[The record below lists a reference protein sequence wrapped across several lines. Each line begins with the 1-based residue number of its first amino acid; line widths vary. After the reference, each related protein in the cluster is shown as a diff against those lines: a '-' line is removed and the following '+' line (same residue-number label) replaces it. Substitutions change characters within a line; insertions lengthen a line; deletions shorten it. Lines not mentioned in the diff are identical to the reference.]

1 MSDIPR
7 VVYQLSPRSDD
18 GLSLDPM
25 DQMDQMG
32 NSLPRWERRINR
44 SGAHPMAEHKS
55 RSDRDDMNVANSS
68 ESRHNQDNFFRRPNT
83 NILVYDEDRGRNSN
97 LHNRPE
103 RRSCLV
109 KQSPARH
116 NGIEKISLPSCRS
129 PREMRLSK
137 DLTQQ
142 MTKSHLKSRETIW
155 QTSVSHRRS
164 FPTRFE
170 CARSWVCCPNC
181 CSQLV
186 QSFRSPSC

>member
-1 MSDIPR
+1 MNNFALYHSTRSTHVRYNVWNSWRCNVWHKASCCRCSSKLLFCISIRLSSRFIGHLLDMSDIPR

-68 ESRHNQDNFFRRPNT
+68 ESHHNQDNFFRRPNT

-97 LHNRPE
+97 LHNTPE

-116 NGIEKISLPSCRS
+116 NGIEKIKTTLL
-129 PREMRLSK
+129 LS
-137 DLTQQ
+137 
-142 MTKSHLKSRETIW
+142 
-155 QTSVSHRRS
+155 
-164 FPTRFE
+164 
-170 CARSWVCCPNC
+170 
-181 CSQLV
+181 
-186 QSFRSPSC
+186 